1 MKYIFSGY
9 SPDKYSMWREL
20 CSRTREK
27 LTDPYLRAAFA
38 FLTSE
43 TESHD
48 AVLVNIYFPKI
59 NIFLSTWESTFF
71 QNEVGIP
78 LEDRIAFASIFLS
91 DIKLTEYINT
101 ITDKLLDQGNLT
113 AIFLTGKIL
122 K

>member
-1 MKYIFSGY
+1 
-9 SPDKYSMWREL
+9 MWREL
-20 CSRTREK
+20 CSKTREK

-48 AVLVNIYFPKI
+48 AVLVNIKFPK
-59 NIFLSTWESTFF
+59 LSFFQFENQYFF

-91 DIKLTEYINT
+91 DIKLTEYINK
-101 ITDKLLDQGNLT
+101 ITDKLLDEGNLT